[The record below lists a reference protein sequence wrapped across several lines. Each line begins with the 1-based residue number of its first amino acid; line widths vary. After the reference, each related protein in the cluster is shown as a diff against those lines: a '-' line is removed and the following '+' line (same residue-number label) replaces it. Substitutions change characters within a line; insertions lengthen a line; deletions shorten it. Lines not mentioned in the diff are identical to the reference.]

1 MHGFCFELLNSW
13 LRQTLSSNGGIWVLN
28 LKNVSTN
35 CQGTVL
41 FLFAS
46 GYIQFSF
53 LTQSL
58 HFVFNTHVLVLVA
71 LVIGLFIILSRGS
84 GNPYTFGLPLH
95 ICHLV
100 EHVGIANLHL
110 QLGQDTWRL
119 FFSQVKLMESPN
131 YPFYSL
137 EVRKMGLEY
146 VLTLRKWVFLK
157 MREE

>member
-1 MHGFCFELLNSW
+1 MHGFCFELLNSR
-13 LRQTLSSNGGIWVLN
+13 LRQILSSKGGIWVLN

-35 CQGTVL
+35 CHETVL

-46 GYIQFSF
+46 GYIQLSF

-58 HFVFNTHVLVLVA
+58 HFVFNTRVLVLVA

-84 GNPYTFGLPLH
+84 GNSYTFGLLLH

-100 EHVGIANLHL
+100 EQVGIADLHL

-137 EVRKMGLEY
+137 AVRKMGLEY
-146 VLTLRKWVFLK
+146 VLTLRKRVFLK
-157 MREE
+157 MRKE

>member
-1 MHGFCFELLNSW
+1 MHGFCFELLNSR
-13 LRQTLSSNGGIWVLN
+13 LRQILSSKGGIRVLN

-35 CQGTVL
+35 CHETVL

-46 GYIQFSF
+46 GYIQLSF

-58 HFVFNTHVLVLVA
+58 HFVFNTCVLVLVA

-84 GNPYTFGLPLH
+84 GNSYTFGLLLH

-100 EHVGIANLHL
+100 EQVGIADLHL

-131 YPFYSL
+131 YSFYSL
-137 EVRKMGLEY
+137 AVRKMGLEY
-146 VLTLRKWVFLK
+146 VLTLRKRVFLK
-157 MREE
+157 MRKE